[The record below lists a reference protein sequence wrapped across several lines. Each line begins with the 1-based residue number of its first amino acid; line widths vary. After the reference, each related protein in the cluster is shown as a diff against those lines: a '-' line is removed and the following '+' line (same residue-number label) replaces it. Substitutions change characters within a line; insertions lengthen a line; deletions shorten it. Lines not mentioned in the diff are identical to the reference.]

1 MDDDKMD
8 ASEEAYYLEKQE
20 QKRPKPVR
28 YNPEGYDIEKLRQTW
43 PSLPI
48 GGTASVGSVLERLA
62 WMSDRL
68 VNGYDSPQE
77 LAKRVH
83 EGKRVL
89 FASDEEKTRV
99 IELANEM
106 AAERAKKLTERKGQI
121 VEPEHVSFEVI
132 SEEDKRAIL
141 EKLVAGKYPKVET
154 TMVEA
159 SPIIADVLRNLR
171 NNETYQRAE
180 GKRFMGKLMESLPS
194 GKING
199 PSKSKP
205 SVSPVS

>member
-20 QKRPKPVR
+20 QKRPKAVR

-48 GGTASVGSVLERLA
+48 GRTAIVGSVLERLA

-83 EGKRVL
+83 DGKRVL
-89 FASDEEKTRV
+89 FGSEEEKTRV

-121 VEPEHVSFEVI
+121 VEPEHVNFEVI
-132 SEEDKRAIL
+132 SEEDKRAL
-141 EKLVAGKYPKVET
+141 LGKLVAGKYPKLEET
-154 TMVEA
+154 MLET
-159 SPIIADVLRNLR
+159 SPIIDDVLRNLR
-171 NNETYQRAE
+171 NNEAYQIAE
-180 GKRFMGKLMESLPS
+180 STRFMGKLMESLPS
-194 GKING
+194 GKTSV

-205 SVSPVS
+205 SVNPVS